1 MHVGFYFR
9 EGGAD
14 CEPAL
19 LPPLESPTPLESP
32 DDDSRGFL
40 MEGNIDPNEA
50 NATQSRD
57 AVDLTVLGLV
67 SINSN
72 PVGTPPKKII
82 VKGYA
87 KPHGLDELSRK
98 EHKPSSPMNRRRF
111 EMMRKTDEGQYANLI
126 FSGRIINCLIASTLL
141 KQ

>member
-9 EGGAD
+9 EDGAAAACNGGAD

-72 PVGTPPKKII
+72 PVGTPP
-82 VKGYA
+82 
-87 KPHGLDELSRK
+87 
-98 EHKPSSPMNRRRF
+98 
-111 EMMRKTDEGQYANLI
+111 
-126 FSGRIINCLIASTLL
+126 
-141 KQ
+141 